1 MKFLFDI
8 TRKIKRDN
16 NIKKHIREYFPEESL
31 LMNNK
36 HMSQSTHKSI
46 LYFTVQR
53 CASRYVMSI
62 LKKIKSNS
70 DMTYMDIGGY
80 LWRGGKAHST
90 PENIY
95 KKTGYIYGP
104 FYGMDKEELNIP
116 IPNIDD
122 FKILLLLRDPRDV
135 LTSYYYHHAY
145 DPYDN
150 PAQQEYIIKRSRDAA
165 SKTIDQW
172 VGEKIPIFKAR
183 YQEYLDTFIGRPN
196 VLFLKYEDMVG
207 DINNWLNN
215 LISFSGLNVPRD
227 IADLIIQSA
236 NFTVDKENVKSHK
249 RQVTPGD
256 HQRKLTDK
264 TIALLNSEFSE
275 ILDALKYR

>member
-8 TRKIKRDN
+8 TQKIKRDN

-116 IPNIDD
+116 IPNTDD

-150 PAQQEYIIKRSRDAA
+150 PAQQEYIMKRSRDAA

-183 YQEYLDTFIGRPN
+183 YQEYLDKFIGRPN

-207 DINNWLNN
+207 DLNNWLNN
-215 LISFSGLNVPRD
+215 LISFSGLDVPRD

-236 NFTVDKENVKSHK
+236 DFNVDKENVKSHK

-256 HQRKLTDK
+256 HQRKLTDE